1 MLIPRSVLAARKCGD
16 VNSRRYALGGVM
28 FTRDPETRQ
37 PFAVATDGG
46 KLVALTWK
54 EPNDANFPA
63 EGIDHTW
70 QPGCEFIIPTA
81 ALDKV
86 AACKIGTKSKNP
98 VLHYVAVQE
107 PADDTVNTAPMIATS
122 IDETARFDPKL
133 QEGRFPRWRDV
144 IPATKNAI
152 TFCVDANRLID
163 LLQAMIAHTGTNK
176 NAPASVV
183 FSVDPDEAFRRALVV
198 SSADSSGN
206 QAVGVLM
213 PYGDGKTQPASEW
226 QPEVA
231 AIAAPA
237 EVAAIEPPPAEIP
250 APEVEPAAAAAEVEP
265 PPAPAVEPVDNR
277 PIGRRPREIAAPA
290 PSPPTLAEVLAA
302 TAGSD
307 EPIADEPAPEWLTT
321 TRELVAAGSRDNWE
335 AGNY

>member
-16 VNSRRYALGGVM
+16 TQSARYALGGLCL
-28 FTRDPETRQ
+28 TRDPETNQ

-46 KLVALTWK
+46 KLVALTWN
-54 EPNDANFPA
+54 EPAAAEFPA
-63 EGIDHTW
+63 DLDLAHR
-70 QPGCEFIIPTA
+70 PGCQFTIPTA

-86 AACKIGTKSKNP
+86 AACKIGAKSIKP
-98 VLHYVAVQE
+98 ALRHIAVQE
-107 PADDTVNTAPMIATS
+107 PADDKACTAPMIATS
-122 IDETARFDPKL
+122 VDETARFEPRL
-133 QEGRFPRWRDV
+133 QEGRFPRWRDIV
-144 IPATKNAI
+144 TAPKNAI

-176 NAPASVV
+176 SAPASVV

-198 SSADSSGN
+198 SSADAFGN

-237 EVAAIEPPPAEIP
+237 EATATIEPPPAEIP
-250 APEVEPAAAAAEVEP
+250 APEVAAPEVEP
-265 PPAPAVEPVDNR
+265 IAPPAPAVEPVDNR
-277 PIGRRPREIAAPA
+277 PIGRRPRR
-290 PSPPTLAEVLAA
+290 
-302 TAGSD
+302 
-307 EPIADEPAPEWLTT
+307 

>member
-16 VNSRRYALGGVM
+16 TNSSRYALGGLH
-28 FTRDPETRQ
+28 FTRDAETQQ
-37 PFAVATDGG
+37 PYAVATDGR
-46 KLVALTWK
+46 KLVALTWQ
-54 EPNDANFPA
+54 EPAADEYPA
-63 EGIDHTW
+63 GENLHAGPQAETAVN
-70 QPGCEFIIPTA
+70 GFTVPTA

-86 AACKIGTKSKNP
+86 AACKIGAKSRKAI
-98 VLHYVAVQE
+98 LQHIAIQE
-107 PADDTVNTAPMIATS
+107 PAAATDHTAPMMATDG
-122 IDETARFDPKL
+122 DESARFEPRL

-144 IPATKNAI
+144 VPAPKSTDI
-152 TFCVDANRLID
+152 TFCCDARLLVQ
-163 LLQAMIAHTGTNK
+163 LLEAITAHTGSSDD
-176 NAPASVV
+176 PASVV
-183 FSVDPDEAFRRALVV
+183 LSLNRENTHSRPIVI
-198 SSADSSGN
+198 SAANASGK
-206 QAVGVLM
+206 AVGILM
-213 PYGDGKTQPASEW
+213 PLELDERPANRW
-226 QPEVA
+226 QAEA
-231 AIAAPA
+231 A
-237 EVAAIEPPPAEIP
+237 EVEPAAVEPPAEIP
-250 APEVEPAAAAAEVEP
+250 APEVAAPEVEP